1 MAKKTLTDK
10 AREAGLSP
18 ETVRR
23 RIKSGWSE
31 KKALSTPLQE
41 NKSHK
46 KVKVQTPKIEGAV
59 IRSDAEDFKK
69 PADIDKY
76 EDGFVLTIS
85 ILFLAV
91 AIFGILWLL
100 TK

>member
-1 MAKKTLTDK
+1 MGKTLKEK
-10 AREAGLSP
+10 AEENGLKI

-23 RIKSGWSE
+23 RMKNGWTE
-31 KKALSTPLQE
+31 KKALTTPLQM

-46 KVKVQTPKIEGAV
+46 KIKVEMPAD
-59 IRSDAEDFKK
+59 SKK

>member
-1 MAKKTLTDK
+1 LETQLLKEQIMGKTLKEK
-10 AREAGLSP
+10 AEENGLKI

-23 RIKSGWSE
+23 RMKNGWTE
-31 KKALSTPLQE
+31 KKALTTPLQT

-46 KVKVQTPKIEGAV
+46 KIKVEMPAD
-59 IRSDAEDFKK
+59 SKK

>member
-1 MAKKTLTDK
+1 MGK
-10 AREAGLSP
+10 ALKEKAEENGLKI

-23 RIKSGWSE
+23 RMKNGWTE
-31 KKALSTPLQE
+31 KKALTTPLQT

-46 KVKVQTPKIEGAV
+46 KIKVEMPAD
-59 IRSDAEDFKK
+59 SKK
-69 PADIDKY
+69 PADVDKY
-76 EDGFVLTIS
+76 EDGFILTIS

>member
-1 MAKKTLTDK
+1 MGKTLKEK
-10 AREAGLSP
+10 AEENGLKI

-23 RIKSGWSE
+23 RMKNGWTE
-31 KKALSTPLQE
+31 KKALTTPLQT

-46 KVKVQTPKIEGAV
+46 KIKVEMPAD
-59 IRSDAEDFKK
+59 SKK
-69 PADIDKY
+69 PADVGKY
-76 EDGFVLTIS
+76 EDGFILTIS

>member
-1 MAKKTLTDK
+1 MGKTLKEK
-10 AREAGLSP
+10 AEENGLTL

-23 RIKSGWSE
+23 RMKNGWTE
-31 KKALSTPLQE
+31 KKALTTPLQM

-46 KVKVQTPKIEGAV
+46 KIKVEMPAD
-59 IRSDAEDFKK
+59 SKK

>member
-1 MAKKTLTDK
+1 MAKKTLTEK
-10 AREAGLSP
+10 AREAGISP

-31 KKALSTPLQE
+31 KKALTTPLQT

-46 KVKVQTPKIEGAV
+46 KLKVQMPKDIE
-59 IRSDAEDFKK
+59 K
-69 PADIDKY
+69 PVDIEKY
-76 EDGFVLTIS
+76 EDGFILTIS

-91 AIFGILWLL
+91 AVAGIAWLL

>member
-1 MAKKTLTDK
+1 MTKKTLTEK

-23 RIKSGWSE
+23 RIKNGWTE

-46 KVKVQTPKIEGAV
+46 KVKVQMPKDIE
-59 IRSDAEDFKK
+59 K
-69 PADIDKY
+69 PADIEKY
-76 EDGFVLTIS
+76 EDGFILTIS

-100 TK
+100 LK

>member
-1 MAKKTLTDK
+1 MGKTLKEK
-10 AREAGLSP
+10 AEENGLKI

-23 RIKSGWSE
+23 RMKNGWTE
-31 KKALSTPLQE
+31 KKALTTPLQT

-46 KVKVQTPKIEGAV
+46 KIKVEMPAD
-59 IRSDAEDFKK
+59 SKK
-69 PADIDKY
+69 PADVDKY
-76 EDGFVLTIS
+76 EDGFILTIS

-91 AIFGILWLL
+91 TIFGILWLL

>member
-1 MAKKTLTDK
+1 MGKTLKEK
-10 AREAGLSP
+10 AEENGLKI

-23 RIKSGWSE
+23 RMKNGWTE
-31 KKALSTPLQE
+31 KKALTTPLQT

-46 KVKVQTPKIEGAV
+46 KIKVEMPAD
-59 IRSDAEDFKK
+59 SKK

>member
-1 MAKKTLTDK
+1 MTKKTLTEK

-23 RIKSGWSE
+23 RIKNGWSE
-31 KKALSTPLQE
+31 KKALNTPLQM

-46 KVKVQTPKIEGAV
+46 KVKVEMPRDT
-59 IRSDAEDFKK
+59 KK
-69 PADIDKY
+69 PADIEKY
-76 EDGFVLTIS
+76 EDGFILTIS

-91 AIFGILWLL
+91 AIAGIIWLL

>member
-1 MAKKTLTDK
+1 MGKTLKEK
-10 AREAGLSP
+10 AEENGLKI

-23 RIKSGWSE
+23 RIKNGWTE

-46 KVKVQTPKIEGAV
+46 KLKVQMPKDIE
-59 IRSDAEDFKK
+59 K
-69 PADIDKY
+69 PADIEKY
-76 EDGFVLTIS
+76 EDGFILTIS

-91 AIFGILWLL
+91 AIFGIIWLL